1 MPSKCDQSVSL
12 QVGSS
17 RAKDNAQKALE
28 MLTAQHGRQ
37 SASPRPIP
45 PTTPLDHPS
54 IFGRKKEKRKTKK
67 ESITVDTVG
76 NSAQAS
82 PAYHNLNDLD

>member
-1 MPSKCDQSVSL
+1 MLSVCSLYVSL

-28 MLTAQHGRQ
+28 MLAAQRRQ

-54 IFGRKKEKRKTKK
+54 IFGRKKDKRKTKK
-67 ESITVDTVG
+67 ESIQVDTVG
-76 NSAQAS
+76 CNAQAS
-82 PAYHNLNDLD
+82 PAYHNLDALD